1 MWLCGWTLCVC
12 VCGLPW
18 LACANRNWICVC
30 TAARCEREVDCA
42 AAGTVSWR
50 RLGEGIS
57 HSPHSILAT
66 LHSPLLPLTTCH
78 RLIWSPAGFVS
89 TVNGKIVIA
98 SMTHGYNRLMLQL
111 LQSKLSQQSCLSPV
125 QALAGPS
132 SCGLHYKSKRC
143 GFYWL
148 PQEGGEK
155 YRKIEIQ
162 KHRNTQKSW
171 PWFTRGKHK
180 EYSWFSLVFI
190 SYVYQDI
197 VIKINKAY
205 HDIFLR
211 INW

>member
-30 TAARCEREVDCA
+30 TAARCEREVNCA

-78 RLIWSPAGFVS
+78 RLICPAGFVS

-98 SMTHGYNRLMLQL
+98 SVTHGYNRLMLQL

-132 SCGLHYKSKRC
+132 CCGLHYKSKRC

-162 KHRNTQKSW
+162 KHRNTQKS
-171 PWFTRGKHK
+171 
-180 EYSWFSLVFI
+180 
-190 SYVYQDI
+190 
-197 VIKINKAY
+197 
-205 HDIFLR
+205 
-211 INW
+211 